1 MNNLE
6 EIEKYAK
13 ENYVPIAR
21 KQTID
26 FILSLFKEKNY
37 SSFLEIGTAIGYTSI
52 KVALLNKNVN
62 IVTIEHDLERAT
74 IAKKNFIDFHV
85 DSQIKLII
93 DDAMFVETN
102 QKFDLIFIDASKK
115 RNDYFLNK
123 FSSNLNE
130 GGIIIIDNMNLDDFW
145 IDAKKKKKDK
155 FHKIND
161 EFKKELLK
169 KEGYNVQIREDI
181 GDGIAIITKK

>member
-1 MNNLE
+1 MTSKDIRRMSE
-6 EIEKYAK
+6 EELPDI
-13 ENYVPIAR
+13 
-21 KQTID
+21 
-26 FILSLFKEKNY
+26 
-37 SSFLEIGTAIGYTSI
+37 
-52 KVALLNKNVN
+52 
-62 IVTIEHDLERAT
+62 
-74 IAKKNFIDFHV
+74 
-85 DSQIKLII
+85 
-93 DDAMFVETN
+93 
-102 QKFDLIFIDASKK
+102 
-115 RNDYFLNK
+115 DYFLNK